1 MSTMTCTCNQP
12 RLELARNAN
21 FTWELAECSYLG
33 TSAALAN
40 LTARHVPGFTC
51 AGTGG
56 HFRPVAIV
64 HVQHFNV
71 LRPIWT
77 AGRRARQ
84 KSSELSALP
93 DRYCGAQCTECTSD
107 LAGEEA
113 STDVIPWPANL
124 VFPKAPAGHVARHWA
139 SATGE
144 LRAPAVRIC
153 VAVDTA
159 NVRAPADSH
168 RGISSRRRRREAA
181 GSNASGLARRRCEF
195 AWNVS
200 AGTVQIGIA

>member
-1 MSTMTCTCNQP
+1 MS
-12 RLELARNAN
+12 LASLVPVPA
-21 FTWELAECSYLG
+21 AILG
-33 TSAALAN
+33 
-40 LTARHVPGFTC
+40 
-51 AGTGG
+51 
-56 HFRPVAIV
+56 
-64 HVQHFNV
+64 
-71 LRPIWT
+71 LRPLSMSSIST
-77 AGRRARQ
+77 YCAPSGLPAAELVRQ

-195 AWNVS
+195 ACNVN